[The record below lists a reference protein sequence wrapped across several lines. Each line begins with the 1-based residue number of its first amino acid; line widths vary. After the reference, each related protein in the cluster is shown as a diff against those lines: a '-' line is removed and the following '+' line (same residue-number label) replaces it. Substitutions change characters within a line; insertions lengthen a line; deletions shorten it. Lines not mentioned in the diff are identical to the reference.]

1 MARQGFLNGKLYT
14 YTAEEEAA
22 QDVEESKTL
31 AEDAAIKY
39 VNERQV
45 GTATTVGYGTV
56 EEQLD
61 KLYRDINAGK
71 FGADA
76 KTGEWFVG
84 ISSVKTAF
92 PKS

>member
-22 QDVEESKTL
+22 QDAEESKTL

-71 FGADA
+71 FGSDA
-76 KTGEWFVG
+76 KTGEWYVG

-92 PKS
+92 PKP

>member
-22 QDVEESKTL
+22 QDAEESKTL
-31 AEDAAIKY
+31 AEDASIKY

-84 ISSVKTAF
+84 ITSVKTAF
-92 PKS
+92 PKP

>member
-22 QDVEESKTL
+22 QDAEESKTL

-45 GTATTVGYGTV
+45 GTATTAGYGNFG
-56 EEQLD
+56 EQLD

-71 FGADA
+71 FGSDA

-92 PKS
+92 PKP

>member
-1 MARQGFLNGKLYT
+1 MARKGFLNGKLYT

-22 QDVEESKTL
+22 QDAEESKTL

-45 GTATTVGYGTV
+45 GTATNVGYVTV

-61 KLYRDINAGK
+61 KLYHDINAGK
-71 FGADA
+71 LDA
-76 KTGEWFVG
+76 TGSFAVHNKA
-84 ISSVKTAF
+84 VKDAN
-92 PKS
+92 PKPS

>member
-1 MARQGFLNGKLYT
+1 MARQGLLNGKLYT
-14 YTAEEEAA
+14 YTAEDETA
-22 QDVEESKTL
+22 QDAEEIETAKI
-31 AEDAAIKY
+31 DAANKY

-84 ISSVKTAF
+84 ISSVKTNF

>member
-22 QDVEESKTL
+22 QDAEEAKTL

-71 FGADA
+71 FGSDA

-92 PKS
+92 PKP

>member
-22 QDVEESKTL
+22 QDAEESKTL

-71 FGADA
+71 FGTDA

-84 ISSVKTAF
+84 ITSVKTAF
-92 PKS
+92 PKP

>member
-22 QDVEESKTL
+22 QDAEEAKTL

-45 GTATTVGYGTV
+45 GTATTVGYGNFG
-56 EEQLD
+56 EQLD

-71 FGADA
+71 FGAYA
-76 KTGEWFVG
+76 KTGEWVVG
-84 ISSVKTAF
+84 ITSVKTAF
-92 PKS
+92 PKP

>member
-14 YTAEEEAA
+14 YTAEDEAA
-22 QDVEESKTL
+22 QNAEEIETAKV
-31 AEDAAIKY
+31 DAANKY

-45 GTATTVGYGTV
+45 GTATTAGYGTV

-71 FGADA
+71 FGNDA

-84 ISSVKTAF
+84 ISSVKTKF
-92 PKS
+92 PKP